1 MWSGTES
8 NRRHGDFQSPA
19 LPTELPDHALIKD
32 KSYLFG
38 VANMSI
44 IKKLFILIFFSA
56 AISASAET
64 RPDYAPRESAAFY
77 LKRGELQFDAAMYD
91 YAYESMI
98 LSLKADPRNYGAAN
112 ILGRLFLLQKDYHN
126 AGLYFDMSLSIEDNQ
141 PEIHNAAG
149 ELKEYVSSFESAH
162 NHYLKAAT
170 QNPEYTEALINL
182 SRSFFRKGE
191 KEDAEKFF
199 RSAYNSSIGKSLP
212 LYREAEALPDSR
224 HKEKESLLKEAI
236 KINPAHLEAYMA
248 LATIM
253 RLQNNYGSA
262 VEILEKLKSVKPD
275 YTPAYLHLGNIYFTK
290 RLPGNT
296 REYFLNLAIANYT
309 KAVELDPQNSETYF
323 HLSSLYRHMGNR
335 GKAAEMEQKG
345 LDLQR

>member
-56 AISASAET
+56 ALSASAET

-77 LKRGELQFDAAMYD
+77 LKRGEIQFDAAMYD
-91 YAYESMI
+91 YAYESMM
-98 LSLKADPRNYGAAN
+98 LALKADPRTYGAAN
-112 ILGRLFLLQKDYHN
+112 ILGKIFMIQKDYHN
-126 AGLYFDMSLSIEDNQ
+126 AGLYFDRSLSIEDNQ

-149 ELKEYVSSFESAH
+149 ELKEYVSSFETAH

-170 QNPEYTEALINL
+170 LNPEYTEALINL

-191 KEDAEKFF
+191 TGEAEKYFS
-199 RSAYNSSIGKSLP
+199 SAYRSGINKSLP
-212 LYREAEALPDSR
+212 LYKKAEALPDSR
-224 HKEKESLLKEAI
+224 HKEKESLLKEAV
-236 KINPAHLEAYMA
+236 KINPAHIEAYMA

-253 RLQNNYGSA
+253 RLQNNYESA
-262 VEILEKLKSVKPD
+262 AEILEKLKSVKPD
-275 YTPAYLHLGNIYFTK
+275 YTPAYLYLGNIYFT
-290 RLPGNT
+290 RPLPGNT
-296 REYFLNLAIANYT
+296 REYFLNLALTNYT

-323 HLSSLYRHMGNR
+323 HLATLYRHMGKR
-335 GKAAEMEQKG
+335 EIADEMEKKG
-345 LDLQR
+345 LRLEK